1 MGKIKSSV
9 SEEPN
14 SAFTSMIDIVFLL
27 LIFFILQPFK
37 EPEVKMPAE
46 LPKDAGTST
55 DQFDK
60 PPEDIKIRIVAV
72 PSDPSNAHFIVDG
85 QALGS
90 ANQGAGARLPAVL
103 KRNSHGLEDTPVA
116 ILPDA
121 RVHFGHVLTALDA
134 CYTARLSKVK
144 FGFGN

>member
-1 MGKIKSSV
+1 MGKIKSSF

-37 EPEVKMPAE
+37 EPEVKLAAE

-55 DQFDK
+55 DQFEK
-60 PPEDIKIRIVAV
+60 PPEDIKIRIVVV

-85 QALGS
+85 QALGMAS
-90 ANQGAGARLPAVL
+90 QGAGTRLPGVL
-103 KRNSHGLEDTPVA
+103 VRNSHGLKDTPVA

-134 CYTARLSKVK
+134 CYTARLEKIK